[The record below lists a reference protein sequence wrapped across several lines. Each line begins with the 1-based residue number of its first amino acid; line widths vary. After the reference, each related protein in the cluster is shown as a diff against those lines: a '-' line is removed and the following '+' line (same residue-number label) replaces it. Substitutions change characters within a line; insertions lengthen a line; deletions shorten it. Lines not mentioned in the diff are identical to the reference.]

1 MSWLSA
7 GTRLQV
13 KYDDGKL
20 YPGTVS
26 KWNGDKNRA
35 TIEFDD
41 GTVEDV
47 LLGAPGAKAQEG
59 LATHGTDWKFVRGG
73 KKAAA
78 AKPRR
83 AGAAKA
89 IEPAKALQVELLPPG
104 DTPTDE
110 FGLSNSQINTLR
122 ELYYGRGHY
131 VGHGKLWHL
140 LQSKHPGHDIRNRQ
154 MRAWLAAQLPNQLL
168 RIPNKPR
175 KTRPLVTPPMPCRV
189 WQVDTLDLNQYKWAR
204 DYVRGPAYE
213 GVDDQTKV
221 YRYVYVIIDAYTRRM
236 WAHMTPVRAA
246 GDDSG
251 AQWQGAVK
259 AFQRAFKDAQSV
271 FKYRSGLPDD
281 VNVFGRDRRLIR
293 PLLCTLD
300 GGGEHGAEYQ
310 ERVRA
315 LDPGIRT
322 RTNAPNQP
330 DLNSYVERAIGSL
343 RQHLRQSIEA
353 ELGDIESRSVQRSL
367 DWPER
372 VRRAETA
379 YNEEYHRNLKQS
391 PNQLIE
397 AWYDRPD
404 DAEEAAAAQKRRDRA
419 VERTSEGE
427 LRKRHKPVDELNKLP
442 VGARVRAVRRD
453 LQKAEL
459 SGNRKKMQ
467 RRWSREI
474 YTVSKRITPTISQL
488 GYPSMYELAER
499 PGIRWSREELQHV
512 PRKQTLE
519 PRQQSSGMGPVPP
532 ETLRELK
539 SAVREETEHLSP
551 DLQRRVRT
559 RATGALGAYWRQG
572 FPAEQAAD
580 RVLRELRAAMAKRP
594 VDVPS
599 SALAVQGPG
608 GDVQL
613 E

>member
-1 MSWLSA
+1 M
-7 GTRLQV
+7 
-13 KYDDGKL
+13 
-20 YPGTVS
+20 
-26 KWNGDKNRA
+26 
-35 TIEFDD
+35 
-41 GTVEDV
+41 
-47 LLGAPGAKAQEG
+47 AQ
-59 LATHGTDWKFVRGG
+59 K
-73 KKAAA
+73 
-78 AKPRR
+78 
-83 AGAAKA
+83 
-89 IEPAKALQVELLPPG
+89 Q
-104 DTPTDE
+104 
-110 FGLSNSQINTLR
+110 
-122 ELYYGRGHY
+122 
-131 VGHGKLWHL
+131 
-140 LQSKHPGHDIRNRQ
+140 
-154 MRAWLAAQLPNQLL
+154 
-168 RIPNKPR
+168 
-175 KTRPLVTPPMPCRV
+175 
-189 WQVDTLDLNQYKWAR
+189 
-204 DYVRGPAYE
+204 
-213 GVDDQTKV
+213 
-221 YRYVYVIIDAYTRRM
+221 
-236 WAHMTPVRAA
+236 
-246 GDDSG
+246 
-251 AQWQGAVK
+251 
-259 AFQRAFKDAQSV
+259 
-271 FKYRSGLPDD
+271 
-281 VNVFGRDRRLIR
+281 RDR
-293 PLLCTLD
+293 
-300 GGGEHGAEYQ
+300 
-310 ERVRA
+310 V
-315 LDPGIRT
+315 
-322 RTNAPNQP
+322 
-330 DLNSYVERAIGSL
+330 
-343 RQHLRQSIEA
+343 
-353 ELGDIESRSVQRSL
+353 
-367 DWPER
+367 
-372 VRRAETA
+372 
-379 YNEEYHRNLKQS
+379 
-391 PNQLIE
+391 
-397 AWYDRPD
+397 
-404 DAEEAAAAQKRRDRA
+404 

-594 VDVPS
+594 VDVPN